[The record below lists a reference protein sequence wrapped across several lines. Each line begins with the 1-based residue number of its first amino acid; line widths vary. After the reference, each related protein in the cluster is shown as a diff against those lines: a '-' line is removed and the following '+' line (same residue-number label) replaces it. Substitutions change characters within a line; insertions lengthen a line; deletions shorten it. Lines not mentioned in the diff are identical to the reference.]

1 MVNMKQVEKCIF
13 QVGSE
18 FSSATVNFRSEGNFK
33 CLLFNYLRA
42 LPNVR
47 IPSQTN
53 TTEIELAHA
62 EFPAATS
69 SREHYDLVILT
80 PNSAKIFAR
89 DYGVQVGSWSKKMRF
104 MCVLEV
110 KFRSAD
116 PRYDPK
122 IKKDI
127 DRLSNII
134 KAGISRNSC
143 FIIFIDKDVDWDINP
158 TYQKLRKRFE
168 GVTRRYRQLKVYC
181 IPGKSG
187 DVICIERGAATT
199 IDVSRRHLTSW

>member
-33 CLLFNYLRA
+33 CLLFNYLRG

-47 IPSQTN
+47 IPSKTN

-62 EFPAATS
+62 EFPTPTN

-80 PNSAKIFAR
+80 PNSAKIFKR
-89 DYGVQVGSWSKKMRF
+89 DYSMPVGSWSKKMRF

-110 KFRSAD
+110 KFRNFD
-116 PRYDPK
+116 PQYDPK
-122 IKKDI
+122 IKKDV
-127 DRLSNII
+127 DRLSNVI
-134 KAGISRNSC
+134 KTGISGNSC
-143 FIIFIDKDVDWDINP
+143 FIIFIDRDVDWYINP

-168 GVTRRYRQLKVYC
+168 GATRRYKRLKVYC

-187 DVICIERGAATT
+187 DIIRIEHGVATT
-199 IDVSRRHLTSW
+199 IDVSKYHITS